1 MIRDKSSGA
10 VVNNDNTAY
19 ALRINEIEKQ
29 KKIIR
34 QSQLTE
40 TLSDRVKFLEDAVLK
55 LSNRLSN
62 LEEK

>member
-1 MIRDKSSGA
+1 MIRDKLSGA

-55 LSNRLSN
+55 LSNRLST